1 MAKRKKVVN
10 PDIHYEDGRNLYEI
24 NITPEL
30 PTYTS
35 TILNNVNGWAGG
47 SKAENVGQVSELIKL
62 FRQDKPKGGLEDWK
76 KYHRG
81 KAGHIIQILKGKG
94 AKKKEESIQM
104 AGIDQ
109 GVEDIM
115 NKLEEVKKSINDLT
129 KDDVLKWLENLVY
142 EKTYCGL
149 EAQELILKNIAEK
162 NGMDYMLGSIEDEK
176 QGIDGYIINDKD
188 GDFSIYPLQIKSSS
202 YENKHK
208 KEHFLCP
215 IVTYELE
222 KVGIKYN
229 LPDTALTN
237 PQNTD
242 EWDVI
247 KGRTKQRY
255 LDSKKKNL

>member
-10 PDIHYEDGRNLYEI
+10 PDINYEDGKNLYKI
-24 NITPEL
+24 NITPKL

-35 TILNNVNGWAGG
+35 TILNEVNQWARG
-47 SKAENVGQVSELIKL
+47 SKAENVGQVSELIKQ
-62 FRQDKPKGGLEDWK
+62 FRQDNPKGGLEDWK

-81 KAGHIIQILKGKG
+81 KTGHTIQILTGKG

-115 NKLEEVKKSINDLT
+115 NKLEEVKRNINGLT
-129 KDDVLKWLENLVY
+129 RDDILKWLENLVY

-149 EAQELILKNIAEK
+149 EAQELILKDIAEK

-188 GDFSIYPLQIKSSS
+188 GNFSIYPLQIKSSS

-208 KEHFLCP
+208 QEHFLCP
-215 IVTYELE
+215 IVTYKLE
-222 KVGIKYN
+222 EPGIRYN
-229 LPDTALTN
+229 LPDAALTN
-237 PQNTD
+237 PRNTD
-242 EWDVI
+242 EWNTI
-247 KGRTKQRY
+247 KERTKQRY
-255 LDSKKKNL
+255 IDFK